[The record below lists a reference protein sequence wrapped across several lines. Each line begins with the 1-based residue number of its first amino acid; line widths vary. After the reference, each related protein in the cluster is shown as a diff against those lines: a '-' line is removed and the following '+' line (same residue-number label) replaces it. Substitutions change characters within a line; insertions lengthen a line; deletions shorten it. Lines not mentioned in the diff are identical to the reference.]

1 MSLAFSPT
9 RYVISIRRK
18 AKRERLLLPA
28 MDDTIGQL
36 DHRNSVR
43 PFKGIIFH
51 RHCQAVRLQRVL
63 ERTALKMPQ
72 YRPTNLTTGLKVIVH
87 VQRA

>member
-36 DHRNSVR
+36 DQ
-43 PFKGIIFH
+43 PEFCPTF
-51 RHCQAVRLQRVL
+51 QRDNVGL
-63 ERTALKMPQ
+63 SPTRT
-72 YRPTNLTTGLKVIVH
+72 
-87 VQRA
+87 RADRA